1 MNKKTKSI
9 PPQSDSVNSEHQRAI
24 VGNSLR
30 KTLQELQD
38 AEETGLKNL
47 PDASLLFHPNED
59 TIEAIEESRR
69 GEYAGTVDCSSFEAF
84 KKSLGI

>member
-9 PPQSDSVNSEHQRAI
+9 LLQSDSVNTVHQRAA
-24 VGNSLR
+24 VDNSLR
-30 KTLQELQD
+30 KALQELQ
-38 AEETGLKNL
+38 
-47 PDASLLFHPNED
+47 DASLLFHPNED

-84 KKSLGI
+84 KNSLGI